1 MKEKAAKV
9 GNPDHLGFGRQLAW
23 NSRTISSGVSAV
35 LMSFVTIYC
44 TNAIGLS
51 ALLVGTIMMVSKLLD
66 GLTDLVAGYIVDRTN
81 TKLGRGRPYELALI
95 GLWLSNWALFSVPA
109 AASKT
114 VQCIWIFVFY
124 TLSQAVFQTLL
135 NANGTPYM
143 IRAFNNEKFYIQL
156 SSIGGLIVTT
166 GVIIFNVIFPLFEAK
181 ILYNAGGWS
190 HLILMIAIP
199 LTILGLL
206 RFFLVPE
213 KYPEATGKE
222 DGALK
227 MKDIAAVLKTN
238 KYIFLIMLI
247 GLVAQIYAGM
257 GVTNYYFIYVVGN
270 VGLAGIMGLVGV
282 IPMLTLAFYP
292 ALLKKMTVRQL
303 IQFGILFM
311 IPGAILA
318 FIAKGNIPLLIVS
331 GIFNGISNL
340 PLSYMSGLLII
351 DCASYNEW
359 KGIRRMEATM
369 SSMNGFA
376 QKVGQALGSYLMGAL
391 LTAAGFNGALKTQ
404 AGSAV
409 LMLRLL
415 NSFIPLTLM
424 MIVFFALF
432 GWKLDKVKPQMEK
445 EIKERRAAQS

>member
-1 MKEKAAKV
+1 
-9 GNPDHLGFGRQLAW
+9 
-23 NSRTISSGVSAV
+23 
-35 LMSFVTIYC
+35 
-44 TNAIGLS
+44 
-51 ALLVGTIMMVSKLLD
+51 
-66 GLTDLVAGYIVDRTN
+66 
-81 TKLGRGRPYELALI
+81 
-95 GLWLSNWALFSVPA
+95 
-109 AASKT
+109 
-114 VQCIWIFVFY
+114 
-124 TLSQAVFQTLL
+124 
-135 NANGTPYM
+135 M